1 MPKVGKKHFA
11 YTEKGK
17 KAAKQPKNMP
27 KKLVRKS
34 KKQKGTEMAKYKKVK
49 MKKGERIGA
58 VPTRG
63 APKQKQS
70 AGGKAKKGKK

>member
-1 MPKVGKKHFA
+1 
-11 YTEKGK
+11 
-17 KAAKQPKNMP
+17 MP

-34 KKQKGTEMAKYKKVK
+34 KKQKDTEMAKYKKVK